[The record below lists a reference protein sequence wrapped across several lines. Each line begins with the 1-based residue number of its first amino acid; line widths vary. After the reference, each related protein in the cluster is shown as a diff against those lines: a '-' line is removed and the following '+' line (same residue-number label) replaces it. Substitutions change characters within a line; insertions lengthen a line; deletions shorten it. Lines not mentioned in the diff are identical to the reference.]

1 MRVALYARVST
12 DEQHVEN
19 QLLELRRY
27 VAARGWAT
35 GAEFVDEGVSGA
47 KTRRPALD
55 RLMLAARRRQI
66 DAVVCW
72 RLDRLGRDLA
82 HLLAVVNEWTALG
95 VAFISL
101 GEGID
106 ATTPA
111 GALQLHILG
120 ALAQFERGRLRER
133 VVAGLA
139 RAKREGRRLGRR
151 RTTPLP
157 AAAPRGLTVRHAAAL
172 WGCSRST
179 AARRLA
185 KGDVPGV
192 GQTPSPPIKKWP
204 DFASIQPQSG
214 SGTNRCLSLKQR

>member
-1 MRVALYARVST
+1 
-12 DEQHVEN
+12 
-19 QLLELRRY
+19 
-27 VAARGWAT
+27 
-35 GAEFVDEGVSGA
+35 
-47 KTRRPALD
+47 
-55 RLMLAARRRQI
+55 
-66 DAVVCW
+66 VVCW

-139 RAKREGRRLGRR
+139 RARRDGLI
-151 RTTPLP
+151 
-157 AAAPRGLTVRHAAAL
+157 RGAL
-172 WGCSRST
+172 H
-179 AARRLA
+179 
-185 KGDVPGV
+185 
-192 GQTPSPPIKKWP
+192 
-204 DFASIQPQSG
+204 
-214 SGTNRCLSLKQR
+214 

>member
-12 DEQHVEN
+12 DEQHTEN

-27 VAARGWAT
+27 VAARGWPV
-35 GAEFVDEGVSGA
+35 GLEFVDEGVSGA

-55 RLMLAARRRQI
+55 RLMVAARRRQI

-72 RLDRLGRDLA
+72 RLDRLGRDSA

-120 ALAQFERGRLRER
+120 ALAQFDRDASASASRPVWRGPS
-133 VVAGLA
+133 A
-139 RAKREGRRLGRR
+139 RA
-151 RTTPLP
+151 
-157 AAAPRGLTVRHAAAL
+157 AAG
-172 WGCSRST
+172 
-179 AARRLA
+179 
-185 KGDVPGV
+185 
-192 GQTPSPPIKKWP
+192 P
-204 DFASIQPQSG
+204 DFA
-214 SGTNRCLSLKQR
+214 TNRPRSGGGTISCLSQGGRRE

>member
-1 MRVALYARVST
+1 MSRTSSWSCGGYVS
-12 DEQHVEN
+12 
-19 QLLELRRY
+19 
-27 VAARGWAT
+27 ARGRAV
-35 GAEFVDEGVSGA
+35 GIEFIDEGVSGA

-82 HLLAVVNEWTALG
+82 HRLAVVNEWTALG

-120 ALAQFERGRLRER
+120 GAGAVRARTPAGARDRRSGPRQARRAAFGSSEDHAASRGRTARSDCSARGSSVGLLTFHCRE
-133 VVAGLA
+133 ATG
-139 RAKREGRRLGRR
+139 KGR
-151 RTTPLP
+151 
-157 AAAPRGLTVRHAAAL
+157 AAAGGTNPSARR
-172 WGCSRST
+172 SRSGLILHRFSRDP
-179 AARRLA
+179 A
-185 KGDVPGV
+185 V
-192 GQTPSPPIKKWP
+192 GQ
-204 DFASIQPQSG
+204 SG
-214 SGTNRCLSLKQR
+214 VCPARVHRSW

>member
-1 MRVALYARVST
+1 
-12 DEQHVEN
+12 
-19 QLLELRRY
+19 
-27 VAARGWAT
+27 
-35 GAEFVDEGVSGA
+35 
-47 KTRRPALD
+47 
-55 RLMLAARRRQI
+55 MLAARRRQI

-82 HLLAVVNEWTALG
+82 HLSAVVNEWTALG

-157 AAAPRGLTVRHAAAL
+157 EAAPRGLTVRHAAAL

-185 KGDVPGV
+185 KGELPLV
-192 GQTPSPPIKKWP
+192 GQTPPPA
-204 DFASIQPQSG
+204 DQEVA
-214 SGTNRCLSLKQR
+214 

>member
-1 MRVALYARVST
+1 MRIALYARVST
-12 DEQHVEN
+12 DEQHAEN

-27 VAARGWAT
+27 VAARGWAD
-35 GAEFVDEGVSGA
+35 GLEFVDEGVSGA

-55 RLMLAARRRQI
+55 RLLLAARRRQI

-82 HLLAVVNEWTALG
+82 HLLTVMNEWTALG

-101 GEGID
+101 GEGIE

-133 VVAGLA
+133 VLAGLA

-151 RTTPLP
+151 RTTALP
-157 AAAPRGLTVRHAAAL
+157 EGAPRGLTVRQAAAL

-185 KGDVPGV
+185 KGDVSTV
-192 GQTPSPPIKKWP
+192 RQTPSREVPEV
-204 DFASIQPQSG
+204 A
-214 SGTNRCLSLKQR
+214 